1 MSAEPFEPD
10 GLREHLVRSRI
21 AGEVGTPR
29 FENLRNIGRMLDDHD
44 EYWFGLVRRR
54 DWTADEVLDV
64 MARRAGLD
72 PDPAFTDG
80 VDTIDPD
87 LVVAQL
93 DRWRDR
99 LAQAAAR
106 GERVL
111 LATGHPTG
119 VLSLHVHVAAA
130 LRASGA
136 EVLVV
141 DSRWSWP
148 WETQNAWTARR
159 PRHVRCVAGVHV
171 LATGGEL
178 LHTHRPE
185 PMGALLAELDRVPDL
200 VVADHGWAGAAAEAG
215 IDTLGLADSNDP
227 ALFVAEEEGKPVVT
241 VPLDDNVPPHLYD
254 PLAAHVTAGWSALPP
269 LG

>member
-1 MSAEPFEPD
+1 MS
-10 GLREHLVRSRI
+10 LRDHLVRSRI
-21 AGEVGTPR
+21 AGDVATPR
-29 FENLRNIGRMLDDHD
+29 HENLRNIGRMLADHD
-44 EYWFGLVRRR
+44 EYWFGLRRDR
-54 DWTADEVLDV
+54 DWTPEEVLEV
-64 MARRAGLD
+64 MSRRAGLD
-72 PDPAFTDG
+72 PDGDRTDG
-80 VDTIDPD
+80 GDTIDPD

-99 LAQAAAR
+99 LALAAQR
-106 GERVL
+106 RERVL

-130 LRASGA
+130 LRAAGA
-136 EVLVV
+136 HVVVV

-148 WETQNAWTARR
+148 WEEQSAWTARR

-185 PMGALLAELDRVPDL
+185 PMTALLAELGDDRPDL
-200 VVADHGWAGAAAEAG
+200 VVADHGWAGAAAQAG

-227 ALFVAEEEGKPVVT
+227 ALFVAEEEGRPVVT

-254 PLAAHVTAGWSALPP
+254 PLAAHVTAGWSPLPP
-269 LG
+269 PG

>member
-1 MSAEPFEPD
+1 MS
-10 GLREHLVRSRI
+10 LREHLVRSRI
-21 AGEVGTPR
+21 AGDVATPR
-29 FENLRNIGRMLDDHD
+29 SENLRNIGRMLADHD
-44 EYWFGLVRRR
+44 EYWFGLRR
-54 DWTADEVLDV
+54 DREWTADEVLDV

-72 PDPAFTDG
+72 PDPSRTDG
-80 VDTIDPD
+80 GDTIDPD

-99 LAQAAAR
+99 LAQAALD

-130 LRASGA
+130 LRAAGA
-136 EVLVV
+136 RVLVV

-148 WETQNAWTARR
+148 WDSEVEWVRKR

-185 PMGALLAELDRVPDL
+185 PMTALLAELGEQARRPHL
-200 VVADHGWAGAAAEAG
+200 VVADHGWAGAAAQAG

-227 ALFVAEEEGKPVVT
+227 ALFVAEEEGRPIVT

-254 PLAAHVTAGWSALPP
+254 PLAAHVTAGWSPLPP
-269 LG
+269 PG